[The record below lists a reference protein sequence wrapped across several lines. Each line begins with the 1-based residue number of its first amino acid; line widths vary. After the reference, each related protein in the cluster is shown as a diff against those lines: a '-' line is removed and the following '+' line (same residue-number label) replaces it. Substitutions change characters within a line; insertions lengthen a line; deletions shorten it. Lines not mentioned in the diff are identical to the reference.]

1 MKGDYYRY
9 LAEFLPEGEKR
20 TKVVSGAEN
29 AYKTACDLATSDLL
43 TTNPIRLGLALNY
56 SVFQYEILNA
66 PEKACELAKQSF
78 DDAMTDLDNVSEETY
93 KDATLI
99 MQLLRDNLTLW
110 TSDHQAD
117 DGDKGED
124 EEVSSNDE
132 GGD

>member
-1 MKGDYYRY
+1 
-9 LAEFLPEGEKR
+9 
-20 TKVVSGAEN
+20 
-29 AYKTACDLATSDLL
+29 
-43 TTNPIRLGLALNY
+43 
-56 SVFQYEILNA
+56 LNA